1 MDTKILKA
9 LSERLKNILSS
20 SVSTQQTANI
30 KNRFIGEGGRLIFDI
45 VDICDCNNIGR
56 YLVTI
61 DTEKVFDSLEHKFI
75 LVVLKKNGFGK
86 NFVFWVEV
94 LLNNEDPYVINGGNT
109 TRYFPLQLSAHQGDP
124 IFIYMFILCLKILFI
139 LI

>member
-9 LSERLKNILSS
+9 LSERLKNVLSS

-75 LVVLKKNGFGK
+75 LAVLKKM
-86 NFVFWVEV
+86 V
-94 LLNNEDPYVINGGNT
+94 LVKTLSSGL
-109 TRYFPLQLSAHQGDP
+109 RY
-124 IFIYMFILCLKILFI
+124 Y
-139 LI
+139 

>member
-61 DTEKVFDSLEHKFI
+61 DTEKVFDSLEHKFM
-75 LVVLKKNGFGK
+75 LVVLKKM
-86 NFVFWVEV
+86 V
-94 LLNNEDPYVINGGNT
+94 LVKTLSSGL
-109 TRYFPLQLSAHQGDP
+109 RY
-124 IFIYMFILCLKILFI
+124 Y
-139 LI
+139 

>member
-75 LVVLKKNGFGK
+75 LVVLKKM
-86 NFVFWVEV
+86 V
-94 LLNNEDPYVINGGNT
+94 LVKTLSSGL
-109 TRYFPLQLSAHQGDP
+109 RY
-124 IFIYMFILCLKILFI
+124 Y
-139 LI
+139 

>member
-75 LVVLKKNGFGK
+75 LVVLKKW
-86 NFVFWVEV
+86 FW
-94 LLNNEDPYVINGGNT
+94 
-109 TRYFPLQLSAHQGDP
+109 
-124 IFIYMFILCLKILFI
+124 
-139 LI
+139 

>member
-30 KNRFIGEGGRLIFDI
+30 KNRFIGEGGRLTFDI

-75 LVVLKKNGFGK
+75 LVVLKKM
-86 NFVFWVEV
+86 V
-94 LLNNEDPYVINGGNT
+94 LVKTLSSGL
-109 TRYFPLQLSAHQGDP
+109 RY
-124 IFIYMFILCLKILFI
+124 Y
-139 LI
+139 

>member
-9 LSERLKNILSS
+9 LSERLKNLLSS

-30 KNRFIGEGGRLIFDI
+30 KNRFIGEGGRLIFGI

-61 DTEKVFDSLEHKFI
+61 DTEKVFDSLEHNFI
-75 LVVLKKNGFGK
+75 LVVLKKM
-86 NFVFWVEV
+86 V
-94 LLNNEDPYVINGGNT
+94 LVKTLSSGL
-109 TRYFPLQLSAHQGDP
+109 RY
-124 IFIYMFILCLKILFI
+124 Y
-139 LI
+139 

>member
-9 LSERLKNILSS
+9 LSERLKNVLSS

-75 LVVLKKNGFGK
+75 LVVLKKM
-86 NFVFWVEV
+86 V
-94 LLNNEDPYVINGGNT
+94 LVKTLSSGL
-109 TRYFPLQLSAHQGDP
+109 RY
-124 IFIYMFILCLKILFI
+124 Y
-139 LI
+139 